1 MEDRIPTAT
10 ALATEPVE
18 PRQLLLS
25 KILRSLPGALTD
37 SRILSVDG
45 LEVVSKLLMPALR
58 LDRLWLLMLRMP
70 SGAGAPKE
78 DSLAKPVPNSRLRIK
93 VLSGAPKEVK
103 INNGVH
109 RQAREP
115 KHNGVLK
122 VLNGVPNLKTPKV
135 DNGMPKL
142 KALRVASGVL
152 RPKTPKHS
160 GVPKPRE
167 LKVLSG
173 MLRLKMHREDNG
185 TLKLRHRL
193 LSRLNTRIRLHS
205 RLSIKIRHLFKLNTR
220 IRLHSRLRL
229 PSSLS
234 TRIKPLLNS
243 KLSLSLN
250 QCLLLLN
257 HSNSLL
263 FSKFSSQFSLFNNLS
278 QFKLSRLLNQYSL
291 FKHLNQFRSSKLL
304 SRSSRSFRLLNKSSK
319 LLHLRSE

>member
-205 RLSIKIRHLFKLNTR
+205 RL
-220 IRLHSRLRL
+220 RL